1 MASFKEYN
9 NTTFYIGP
17 EGTAANDGTHTF
29 FLLSDKYSKYPVITP
44 NLGTIWFGLKQ
55 DDTFNKILSQNI
67 DTYNG
72 GNGVYFTSSASDCWA
87 KIGPTNET
95 YSPDSDTGMTIKFG
109 ITHTQKF
116 REITFKWKDFV
127 VFKFIQYG
135 QPNKLL
141 ICKPTWD
148 IDPYT
153 ITSYAIIGF
162 STSATSIRSMAFDA
176 GQGGTYLKK
185 SLCAIE
191 QLNNPNTI
199 QWKQETIQ
207 YLDTLKYI
215 KGINYKTNGMSDYTL
230 IKVIVDTGEEI
241 IEDDFDRIKE
251 LGIIYIYVRK
261 NINGDYVRVGRIT
274 MAEQGEYM
282 LGEIA

>member
-1 MASFKEYN
+1 MSTFTFKEITGNTLTN
-9 NTTFYIGP
+9 NGEAISGRLVYTQLGGN
-17 EGTAANDGTHTF
+17 E
-29 FLLSDKYSKYPVITP
+29 SKPVY
-44 NLGTIWFGLKQ
+44 FGLK
-55 DDTFNKILSQNI
+55 DGADSWTGNLSTIATSGFYLTSNVSGCTALVKYDLPTDLDINTAREIWLNI
-67 DTYNG
+67 PSTTTSRTIQFSYNG
-72 GNGVYFTSSASDCWA
+72 ITVLTV
-87 KIGPTNET
+87 KQ
-95 YSPDSDTGMTIKFG
+95 TIV
-109 ITHTQKF
+109 I
-116 REITFKWKDFV
+116 
-127 VFKFIQYG
+127 
-135 QPNKLL
+135 PNKLL

-162 STSATSIRSMAFDA
+162 STSATSIRSIAFDA

-199 QWKQETIQ
+199 QWMQKTIQ
-207 YLDTLKYI
+207 QLDTLKYI
-215 KGINYKTNGMSDYTL
+215 RGINYKTNGMSDYTL

>member
-1 MASFKEYN
+1 MITFKEITGNTLTN
-9 NTTFYIGP
+9 NGEAISGRLVYTWLGGN
-17 EGTAANDGTHTF
+17 E
-29 FLLSDKYSKYPVITP
+29 SKPVY
-44 NLGTIWFGLKQ
+44 FGLK
-55 DDTFNKILSQNI
+55 DGADSWTGNLSTIATSGFYLTSNVSGCTALVKYNLPTNLDINTAREIWLNI
-67 DTYNG
+67 PSTTTSRTIQFSYNG
-72 GNGVYFTSSASDCWA
+72 ITVLTV
-87 KIGPTNET
+87 KQ
-95 YSPDSDTGMTIKFG
+95 TIV
-109 ITHTQKF
+109 I
-116 REITFKWKDFV
+116 
-127 VFKFIQYG
+127 
-135 QPNKLL
+135 PNKLL

>member
-9 NTTFYIGP
+9 NTTFYIRP
-17 EGTAANDGTHTF
+17 EGTKSDTGQQRYDFLRIGYATYPFDDNKMNDI
-29 FLLSDKYSKYPVITP
+29 L
-44 NLGTIWFGLKQ
+44 FGLKQ
-55 DDTFNKILSQNI
+55 GDNFEGVLSQNI
-67 DTYNG
+67 DYSNG
-72 GNGVYFTSSASDCWA
+72 FNFTSSHSDCWA
-87 KIGPTNET
+87 KIGPTSISF
-95 YSPDSDTGMTIKFG
+95 SPDYNTGIQPYFFIGKSDVY
-109 ITHTQKF
+109 

-199 QWKQETIQ
+199 QWTQKTIQ

>member
-1 MASFKEYN
+1 MSTFTFKEITGNTLTN
-9 NTTFYIGP
+9 NGEAISGR
-17 EGTAANDGTHTF
+17 
-29 FLLSDKYSKYPVITP
+29 LLYTQLGGNESKPVY
-44 NLGTIWFGLKQ
+44 FGLK
-55 DDTFNKILSQNI
+55 DGADSWTGNLSTIATSGFYLTSNVSGCTALVKYDLPTDLDINTAREIWLNI
-67 DTYNG
+67 PSTTTSRTIQFSYNG
-72 GNGVYFTSSASDCWA
+72 ITVLTV
-87 KIGPTNET
+87 KQ
-95 YSPDSDTGMTIKFG
+95 TIV
-109 ITHTQKF
+109 I
-116 REITFKWKDFV
+116 
-127 VFKFIQYG
+127 
-135 QPNKLL
+135 PNKLL

-199 QWKQETIQ
+199 QWMQKTIQ
-207 YLDTLKYI
+207 QLDTLKYI
-215 KGINYKTNGMSDYTL
+215 RGINYKTNGMSDYTL

>member
-1 MASFKEYN
+1 MITFKEITGNTLTN
-9 NTTFYIGP
+9 NGEAISGRLVYTQLGGN
-17 EGTAANDGTHTF
+17 E
-29 FLLSDKYSKYPVITP
+29 SKPVY
-44 NLGTIWFGLKQ
+44 FGLK
-55 DDTFNKILSQNI
+55 DGADSWTGNLSTIATSGFYLTSNVSGCTALVKYDLPTNI
-67 DTYNG
+67 DINTAREIWLNIPKTATSRTIQFSYNG
-72 GNGVYFTSSASDCWA
+72 ITVLTV
-87 KIGPTNET
+87 KQ
-95 YSPDSDTGMTIKFG
+95 TIV
-109 ITHTQKF
+109 I
-116 REITFKWKDFV
+116 
-127 VFKFIQYG
+127 
-135 QPNKLL
+135 PNKLL
-141 ICKPTWD
+141 ICKSTWD

-199 QWKQETIQ
+199 QWMQKTIQ
-207 YLDTLKYI
+207 QLDTLKYI
-215 KGINYKTNGMSDYTL
+215 RGINYKTNGMSDYTL

>member
-1 MASFKEYN
+1 MSTFTFKEITGNTLTN
-9 NTTFYIGP
+9 NGEAISGR
-17 EGTAANDGTHTF
+17 
-29 FLLSDKYSKYPVITP
+29 LLQTQLGGNLSQPVY
-44 NLGTIWFGLKQ
+44 FGLK
-55 DDTFNKILSQNI
+55 DGAGSWTGNLSTIATSGFYLTSNVSGCTALVKYDLPTNI
-67 DTYNG
+67 DPNTAREIWLNIPSTSTSRTIQFSYNG
-72 GNGVYFTSSASDCWA
+72 ITVLTV
-87 KIGPTNET
+87 KQ
-95 YSPDSDTGMTIKFG
+95 TIV
-109 ITHTQKF
+109 I
-116 REITFKWKDFV
+116 
-127 VFKFIQYG
+127 
-135 QPNKLL
+135 PNKLL

-199 QWKQETIQ
+199 QWKQKTIQ

>member
-1 MASFKEYN
+1 MSTFKEITENTITNNGESISGRLVYN
-9 NTTFYIGP
+9 WFT
-17 EGTAANDGTHTF
+17 GTE
-29 FLLSDKYSKYPVITP
+29 SKPVY
-44 NLGTIWFGLKQ
+44 FGLK
-55 DDTFNKILSQNI
+55 DGAGSWTGNLSTKGTSAFYLTSNVSGCTAQVKDSTASPTTGDANTAREIWLNI
-67 DTYNG
+67 PKTATSRTIQFSYNG
-72 GNGVYFTSSASDCWA
+72 ITVLTV
-87 KIGPTNET
+87 KQ
-95 YSPDSDTGMTIKFG
+95 TIV
-109 ITHTQKF
+109 I
-116 REITFKWKDFV
+116 
-127 VFKFIQYG
+127 
-135 QPNKLL
+135 PNKLL

-199 QWKQETIQ
+199 QWMQKTIQ
-207 YLDTLKYI
+207 QLDTLKYI
-215 KGINYKTNGMSDYTL
+215 RGVNYKTNGMSDYTL

>member
-1 MASFKEYN
+1 MSTFTFKEITGNTLTN
-9 NTTFYIGP
+9 NGEAISGRLVYTWLGGN
-17 EGTAANDGTHTF
+17 E
-29 FLLSDKYSKYPVITP
+29 SKPVY
-44 NLGTIWFGLKQ
+44 FGLK
-55 DDTFNKILSQNI
+55 DGAGNWGGNLSTIATSGFYLTSNVSGCTALVKYDLPTNLDINTAREIWLNI
-67 DTYNG
+67 PSTTTSRTIQFSYNG
-72 GNGVYFTSSASDCWA
+72 ITVLTV
-87 KIGPTNET
+87 KQ
-95 YSPDSDTGMTIKFG
+95 TIV
-109 ITHTQKF
+109 I
-116 REITFKWKDFV
+116 
-127 VFKFIQYG
+127 
-135 QPNKLL
+135 PNKLL

-199 QWKQETIQ
+199 QWMQKTIQ
-207 YLDTLKYI
+207 QLDTLKYI
-215 KGINYKTNGMSDYTL
+215 RGINYKTNGMSDYTL

>member
-1 MASFKEYN
+1 MITFKEITGNTLTN
-9 NTTFYIGP
+9 NGEAISGRLVYTQLGGN
-17 EGTAANDGTHTF
+17 E
-29 FLLSDKYSKYPVITP
+29 SKPVY
-44 NLGTIWFGLKQ
+44 FGLK
-55 DDTFNKILSQNI
+55 DGADSWTGNLSTIATSGFYLTSNVSGCTALVKYNLPTNLDINTAREIWLNI
-67 DTYNG
+67 PSTTTSRTIQFSYNG
-72 GNGVYFTSSASDCWA
+72 ITVLTV
-87 KIGPTNET
+87 KQ
-95 YSPDSDTGMTIKFG
+95 TIV
-109 ITHTQKF
+109 I
-116 REITFKWKDFV
+116 
-127 VFKFIQYG
+127 
-135 QPNKLL
+135 PNKLL

>member
-1 MASFKEYN
+1 MSTFKEITENTLTN
-9 NTTFYIGP
+9 NGEAISGRLVYTWLGGN
-17 EGTAANDGTHTF
+17 E
-29 FLLSDKYSKYPVITP
+29 SKPVY
-44 NLGTIWFGLKQ
+44 FGLK
-55 DDTFNKILSQNI
+55 DGADSWTGNLSTIATSGFYLTSNVSGCTALVKYDLPTNLDINTAREIWLNI
-67 DTYNG
+67 PSTTTSRTIQFSYNG
-72 GNGVYFTSSASDCWA
+72 ITVLTV
-87 KIGPTNET
+87 KQ
-95 YSPDSDTGMTIKFG
+95 TIV
-109 ITHTQKF
+109 I
-116 REITFKWKDFV
+116 
-127 VFKFIQYG
+127 
-135 QPNKLL
+135 PNKLL